1 METLI
6 KNARLQFERFGF
18 VRYTINF
25 TIHREFMTNERSYM
39 DYETKDLNQ
48 VIEDIKEV
56 FLGSNDDDIQVPHPN
71 YF

>member
-25 TIHREFMTNERSYM
+25 TIHREFMTNESSYQ
-39 DYETKDLNQ
+39 DYETKDLNS
-48 VIEDIKEV
+48 VINDIKDV
-56 FLGSNDDDIQVPHPN
+56 FLGNNDDDIQVPHPN